1 MLRLLLTLSTLA
13 LLTGCF
19 QTVPVDK
26 PCGVLDDSLANVQ
39 ATTSDGNRR
48 IDTHFEAGVRA
59 GCWGRDEAPANV
71 ELVR

>member
-1 MLRLLLTLSTLA
+1 MLRPLLTLPTLV
-13 LLTGCF
+13 LLTGCL

-26 PCGVLDDSLANVQ
+26 PCGVLDDPLANVQ

-48 IDTHFEAGVRA
+48 IDTHFEAAGRA
-59 GCWGRDEAPANV
+59 GCWHRDEAPAFG